1 MNDKKFPPLKEK
13 HEGLFWCRER
23 RSYFTWKKYIQYY
36 KAGGGERIMQCSCI
50 GKSYNFSAA
59 HHLTGVPA
67 DHPCRRVH
75 GHNYKV
81 EISVQGAVDLNTG
94 MILDF
99 WDMDR
104 IIKPLIKKHLDHRD
118 LNDVLENPTAEN
130 LAHWFLENLSSEL
143 HIASITVWETEK
155 CWAKCQ

>member
-1 MNDKKFPPLKEK
+1 MTGKSGRKTYLMM
-13 HEGLFWCRER
+13 
-23 RSYFTWKKYIQYY
+23 TI
-36 KAGGGERIMQCSCI
+36 I
-50 GKSYNFSAA
+50 GKSYHFSAA
-59 HHLTGVPA
+59 HHLTGVSH

-75 GHNYKV
+75 GHNYRV
-81 EISVQGAVDLNTG
+81 EISIKGVVDPSTG

-99 WDMDR
+99 FDMDR